1 MSIILWYQQ
10 LETEVISVYDG
21 KIIVN
26 CSVYQGNTDAIF
38 QDALKLIVKGELEKG
53 NEYLIKG
60 KTPCSLDIFRYKVN
74 LPEVKVGDKIIFLNA
89 GAYNFSTNFCR
100 LNELKTEIV

>member
-1 MSIILWYQQ
+1 
-10 LETEVISVYDG
+10 
-21 KIIVN
+21 
-26 CSVYQGNTDAIF
+26 
-38 QDALKLIVKGELEKG
+38 
-53 NEYLIKG
+53 LIKG

>member
-38 QDALKLIVKGELEKG
+38 QDSLKLMVKGESENG
-53 NEYLIKG
+53 EEYLIKG
-60 KTPCSLDIFRYKVN
+60 KHLVAWIFLDIMLK
-74 LPEVKVGDKIIFLNA
+74 FLMW
-89 GAYNFSTNFCR
+89 
-100 LNELKTEIV
+100 K

>member
-1 MSIILWYQQ
+1 M
-10 LETEVISVYDG
+10 
-21 KIIVN
+21 
-26 CSVYQGNTDAIF
+26 
-38 QDALKLIVKGELEKG
+38 
-53 NEYLIKG
+53 
-60 KTPCSLDIFRYKVN
+60 FRYKVK